1 MPLKPPADAAIFDF
15 DGVIIDSL
23 APVESAINGALTA
36 HGYPPHSAE
45 ELARFIGPPTPTAF
59 IELTGAPEDSQ
70 IVAACVKS
78 YQELFT
84 RVYLKQTRLIDGMG
98 ELLRSLTLPLALATA
113 KERKFVAPLLER
125 FGLESAFE
133 VVCAPELSE
142 PKAETVARAQR
153 ALGVRDPVMVGDRSY
168 DIEAARACGLRVIGV
183 TWGVGD
189 RDELRGAD
197 VLVERPEE
205 LHALLA

>member
-1 MPLKPPADAAIFDF
+1 MPLTPPADGAIFDF

-23 APVESAINGALTA
+23 APVETAINGALTA
-36 HGYPPHSAE
+36 HGYPPHTAG

-59 IELTGAPEDSQ
+59 IELTGAAADSQ

-78 YQELFT
+78 YHEHFA
-84 RVYLKQTRLIDGMG
+84 RVYLDQTRLIDGMA
-98 ELLRSLTLPLALATA
+98 ELLHGLALPLALATA

-142 PKAETVARAQR
+142 PKAETVARAKR
-153 ALGVRDPVMVGDRSY
+153 ALGVRDPVMVGDRIY

-189 RDELRGAD
+189 REELRDAD
-197 VLVERPEE
+197 VLVERRSA
-205 LHALLA
+205 LRALLS

>member
-1 MPLKPPADAAIFDF
+1 MPLTPPADGAIFDF

-23 APVESAINGALTA
+23 PPVEIAINGALTA
-36 HGYPPHSAE
+36 HGYPPHTAG

-59 IELTGAPEDSQ
+59 VELTGAAEDSQ

-78 YQELFT
+78 YHEHFA
-84 RVYLKQTRLIDGMG
+84 RVYLDQTLLIDGMA
-98 ELLRSLTLPLALATA
+98 ELLHGLALPLALATA
-113 KERKFVAPLLER
+113 KERKFVAPLLEH
-125 FGLESAFE
+125 FGLASTFE

-142 PKAETVARAQR
+142 PKAETVARAIR
-153 ALGVRDPVMVGDRSY
+153 ALGVRAPVMVGDRIY

-189 RDELRGAD
+189 REELRDAD
-197 VLVERPEE
+197 VLVEGPSALR
-205 LHALLA
+205 ALLS